1 MKTLNKYFK
10 LMLEADEIEDVGGR
24 GVLYSLRHFMIT
36 QRIMTGLGCRQ
47 IADMYGKSVMMI
59 EKTYW
64 HLNNEIKLISALS
77 DYRRY
82 EDGRIE
88 AI

>member
-10 LMLEADEIEDVGGR
+10 IMLEANEIKDVGGR

-36 QRIMTGLGCRQ
+36 QRILAGLGYRQ
-47 IADMYGKSVMMI
+47 IADMYGKCVMMI